1 MARPMSKK
9 AWEQRQAELNAY
21 YDERS
26 RWFAVDKDGNR
37 VSEGDEVTTFRGEK
51 LIFQSVSAFP
61 TYGKSGKVL
70 VRDPEVAEGQ
80 PLSTR
85 EFYPSVCDL
94 DLRREP
100 QGN

>member
-1 MARPMSKK
+1 MARPMSKA
-9 AWEQRQAELNAY
+9 AWAQRTAELNAY

-26 RWFAVDKDGNR
+26 RWFAVDQDGKRIN
-37 VSEGDEVTTFRGEK
+37 EGDEVTTFRGEK
-51 LIFQSVSAFP
+51 LIFESVSAFP
-61 TYGKSGKVL
+61 TYGKSGKIL
-70 VRDPEVAEGQ
+70 VRDPEVEKGK

-94 DLRREP
+94 ELRREP